1 MFQEQDAEEQRQCD
15 VFVVLLESFFELS
28 NYEGAEYSEPLFENF
43 DRIAAE
49 GISGQMLSEKY
60 GGGTSNI
67 EFSVLT
73 GFSNVLLPAG
83 SVPYMEYVKEGM
95 LCYPAYLKE
104 QGYTLLAL
112 HPYQRQF
119 YNRPAAYEAMGFDEF
134 ISREAFSESDVVG
147 NYVGEQATLDKAL
160 ELYHETVKDG
170 PVFMHIVTMQNHIPN
185 QPGEYSE
192 DHAVKAHLEG
202 ATEYYNGCLSSVATS
217 LRDIDR
223 AIGSFVDALRDEPR
237 DIVVLFFGDHQTP
250 INGDVG
256 EDLLYLQESFT
267 SLSAEEQT
275 LNSHVTPYL
284 MWANF
289 DVKEEGVDGGLLP
302 SYLLLPT
309 MLNEYG
315 VVRPEWMDWLYQSD
329 DVMNGTYYDLYFTDE
344 TQWEGL
350 LTEEQIETYTAQ
362 NMLEYDLLLGKQ
374 YGAEALYGAG

>member
-134 ISREAFSESDVVG
+134 ISREAFSEADVVG

-160 ELYHETVKDG
+160 ELQK
-170 PVFMHIVTMQNHIPN
+170 F
-185 QPGEYSE
+185 
-192 DHAVKAHLEG
+192 L
-202 ATEYYNGCLSSVATS
+202 
-217 LRDIDR
+217 
-223 AIGSFVDALRDEPR
+223 
-237 DIVVLFFGDHQTP
+237 
-250 INGDVG
+250 
-256 EDLLYLQESFT
+256 
-267 SLSAEEQT
+267 
-275 LNSHVTPYL
+275 
-284 MWANF
+284 
-289 DVKEEGVDGGLLP
+289 
-302 SYLLLPT
+302 
-309 MLNEYG
+309 
-315 VVRPEWMDWLYQSD
+315 
-329 DVMNGTYYDLYFTDE
+329 
-344 TQWEGL
+344 
-350 LTEEQIETYTAQ
+350 
-362 NMLEYDLLLGKQ
+362 
-374 YGAEALYGAG
+374 